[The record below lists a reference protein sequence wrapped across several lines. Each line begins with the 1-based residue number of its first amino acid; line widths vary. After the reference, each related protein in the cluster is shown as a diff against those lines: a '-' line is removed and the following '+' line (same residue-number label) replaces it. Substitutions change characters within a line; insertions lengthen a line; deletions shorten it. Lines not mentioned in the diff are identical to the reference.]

1 MIKRALLFFL
11 VLALTAC
18 AASEASD
25 PAKTVEKY
33 IQAKVKGDAAMLR
46 SLLCA
51 KMEAQLQ
58 QEATTFTGVMGVS
71 IEGMACKQDGENRVS
86 CQGKI
91 VALYGK
97 ETMDFPLVAYRV
109 VKEDG
114 EWKWCGETK

>member
-1 MIKRALLFFL
+1 MIKRTVLFFL
-11 VLALTAC
+11 ILALTAC
-18 AASEASD
+18 AVGGSSD

-33 IQAKVKGDAAMLR
+33 LQAKVKGDAATLR

-58 QEATTFTGVMGVS
+58 QETTTFTGVTGVG
-71 IEGMACKQDGENRVS
+71 IEGMACKQDGEDRVS

>member
-1 MIKRALLFFL
+1 MIKRTALLFL
-11 VLALTAC
+11 VLVLTAC
-18 AASEASD
+18 AASGTSD

-33 IQAKVKGDAAMLR
+33 IQAKVKGDAATLR
-46 SLLCA
+46 SLLCS

-58 QEATTFTGVMGVS
+58 QEATTFTGVTGVS
-71 IEGMACKQDGENRVS
+71 IESMACKQDGENRVS

-114 EWKWCGETK
+114 EWKWCGETQ